1 MRLLINPL
9 YPNDDYSC
17 HGPLLAISAL
27 YPATTECV
35 VITCNRKSNKAQGLS
50 LEIALEV
57 YCPIVLINMSDFATQ
72 QCSTRSCGGDL
83 ECGY

>member
-17 HGPLLAISAL
+17 HCPLLTIGAL

-35 VITCNRKSNKAQGLS
+35 VITCNRKLNKAQGLS

-57 YCPIVLINMSDFATQ
+57 
-72 QCSTRSCGGDL
+72 CSLDPVVEIWNVVTD
-83 ECGY
+83 